1 VVVSISAMI
10 GDCHSYDEAL
20 VAKAMDYFSADK

>member
-20 VAKAMDYFSADK
+20 VAMDYFSVDK